1 MKYIVAHDTGT
12 GGDKA
17 VITDIRGSILHSVYS
32 AYPLEYPETG
42 WVEQNPEL
50 IWQTVAK
57 TTLRVIGESG
67 IDAGEIAGIGITAQ
81 MFNLL
86 PVDERGKPLMHM
98 ISWLD
103 ERSVHEADKITAETW
118 DGGNWRELFSNIT
131 GNIPMAKDIVP
142 KILWLRDNAAEIWK
156 KTYKLLDCK
165 EYLIF
170 KLTGEYFTDYHGA
183 SVFFLTD
190 YISGKWS
197 QPLLEKIGIP
207 LHMLPGIRRPIE
219 TAGEVTEEAA
229 RISGLKAG
237 TPVVLCAGDVAAAQ
251 TGAGANRAGEVHLSL
266 GTATWLGV
274 SSKKPLNN
282 SKSAFWT
289 LRHADYKKFI
299 VAGEM
304 ETGGGA
310 LMWLRDKFLGPAGGE
325 AEGAEK
331 TGSRGP
337 ALPYAALSSL
347 AEKAP
352 PGSDKLIFAPWL
364 SGERAPVLDH
374 YAKGGFVGINLNHGK
389 EHFVRSVMEGVG
401 FQLKWIMDEM
411 EKTGLEI
418 GKIHAVGGGL
428 KSKVWPQ
435 IISDILGC
443 SLHIVRDPENAGAA
457 GTALITAVGLGFINS
472 VDSIDELISFSKVI
486 RPNVENR
493 KIYDNLYGIYRGIY
507 KELYPLYHRIEFLF

>member
-1 MKYIVAHDTGT
+1 MKYIIAHDTGT
-12 GGDKA
+12 SGNKA

-42 WVEQNPEL
+42 WVEQNPDL
-50 IWQTVAK
+50 IWRTVAE
-57 TTLRVIGESG
+57 TTLRVIDESA

-103 ERSVHEADKITAETW
+103 ERSVREADRITTETW
-118 DGGNWRELFSNIT
+118 DGGNWHELFYNTT

-142 KILWLRDNAAEIWK
+142 KILWLQDNAPEVWK

-170 KLTGEYFTDYHGA
+170 KLTGKYLIDYHGA

-190 YISGKWS
+190 YISGRWS
-197 QPLLEKIGIP
+197 KPLLKKLGIP
-207 LHMLPGIRRPIE
+207 FYMLPGIRRPIE

-251 TGAGANRAGEVHLSL
+251 TGAGANRAGEVQLSL

-274 SSKKPLNN
+274 LSGKVLNNRKKP
-282 SKSAFWT
+282 FWV
-289 LRHADYKKFI
+289 LKHADSKKFI

-310 LMWLRDKFLGPAGGE
+310 LMWLRDKFLSPAGGVGE
-325 AEGAEK
+325 RETK
-331 TGSRGP
+331 DPVLS
-337 ALPYAALSSL
+337 YAALSSL

-352 PGSDKLIFAPWL
+352 PGSGKLIFAPWL

-374 YAKGGFVGINLNHGK
+374 YAKGAFVGINLNHGK

-401 FQLKWIMDEM
+401 FQLKWIVDEM
-411 EKTGLEI
+411 KKAGLEI
-418 GKIHAVGGGL
+418 GKIHAVGGGI

-435 IISDILGC
+435 IISDILGY
-443 SLHIVRDPENAGAA
+443 SLHIVKDPENAGAVGA
-457 GTALITAVGLGFINS
+457 ALMT
-472 VDSIDELISFSKVI
+472 
-486 RPNVENR
+486 
-493 KIYDNLYGIYRGIY
+493 
-507 KELYPLYHRIEFLF
+507 